1 VPIPPRL
8 LRALLIRGAILWALA
23 RVSVIVVF
31 AMAEIS
37 PIQLLAFWSVLAT
50 SGLLLVDLN
59 RRQEL
64 ILLHNLGMT
73 TLSAVLVGCSPALV
87 LEAVLVAVP

>member
-50 SGLLLVDLN
+50 SALLLVDLN
-59 RRQEL
+59 RRKEL
-64 ILLHNLGMT
+64 ILLHNLGIT
-73 TLSAVLVGCSPALV
+73 TLSAVLIGSLPAVV
-87 LEAVLVAVP
+87 LEAALVAVP